1 MVHLWVFSSA
11 NGLMLENKNKIIL
24 IFYDYLYLVFMSVFE
39 ISHFP
44 LENKKVLICHS
55 LMRAVYWLH
64 MVSVPQI
71 NKCMWIQVYWD
82 SFVDALRYS
91 TDNVMLLIQR
101 LMLIVAYFSAL
112 SEVSFLQYINLYLG
126 MSINCK

>member
-24 IFYDYLYLVFMSVFE
+24 TFYDYLYLVFMSVFE

-55 LMRAVYWLH
+55 LTRAVYWLH

>member
-44 LENKKVLICHS
+44 LENKKC
-55 LMRAVYWLH
+55 
-64 MVSVPQI
+64 
-71 NKCMWIQVYWD
+71 
-82 SFVDALRYS
+82 
-91 TDNVMLLIQR
+91 
-101 LMLIVAYFSAL
+101 
-112 SEVSFLQYINLYLG
+112 
-126 MSINCK
+126 

>member
-55 LMRAVYWLH
+55 LMRAVY
-64 MVSVPQI
+64 
-71 NKCMWIQVYWD
+71 
-82 SFVDALRYS
+82 
-91 TDNVMLLIQR
+91 
-101 LMLIVAYFSAL
+101 
-112 SEVSFLQYINLYLG
+112 
-126 MSINCK
+126 